1 MDELSAFKPLRNKL
15 KQFSFDSVL
24 SSSVQKLH
32 KLKAFPIQEVA
43 KYPPW
48 FLLLLIKWSAL
59 YSDPGYRRYCHA
71 SDNDFDRLVNQVHEL
86 FDNVRLPSQYSN
98 SALFLKNTAFQQ
110 LLFQIPLSS
119 SDIGRQILLFDHLP
133 TKPLVKDLFLECTGF
148 AVSQFLE
155 LSTVLASHF
164 LTSDDINISS
174 AYFEPLGIASEVVLH
189 FLETLSLD
197 ISGLKPFLE
206 GEERRFVSF
215 ESTLFAQTPLKQR
228 PLLRFKDKDRYVCY
242 SPNLLFHTVST
253 LMYDK
258 LKDHAAESFSP
269 EFGHIFEQYIRTG
282 LEYAGLSFSDEKQLQ
297 KKYPDSLVVDF
308 VIPSDGSNVLIES
321 KAIELSPLARVAP
334 DARVISSNLRDSITK
349 AIKQGLTITSHLS
362 KEGGSRESFLLVVTF
377 KDLYVGNGRSFLEH
391 TPAGKEIEEFIY
403 DKKLDAN
410 YLPFDHIFFI
420 APREFEWF
428 LFLVKEHKV
437 VPAEIIRRVIEGE
450 KRDKKLQF
458 GQQLRSMFPDMVR
471 PPSFVTEP
479 CDALFKRVEQKLAAK
494 DQL

>member
-1 MDELSAFKPLRNKL
+1 
-15 KQFSFDSVL
+15 
-24 SSSVQKLH
+24 
-32 KLKAFPIQEVA
+32 
-43 KYPPW
+43 
-48 FLLLLIKWSAL
+48 
-59 YSDPGYRRYCHA
+59 
-71 SDNDFDRLVNQVHEL
+71 
-86 FDNVRLPSQYSN
+86 
-98 SALFLKNTAFQQ
+98 
-110 LLFQIPLSS
+110 
-119 SDIGRQILLFDHLP
+119 
-133 TKPLVKDLFLECTGF
+133 
-148 AVSQFLE
+148 
-155 LSTVLASHF
+155 
-164 LTSDDINISS
+164 
-174 AYFEPLGIASEVVLH
+174 
-189 FLETLSLD
+189 
-197 ISGLKPFLE
+197 
-206 GEERRFVSF
+206 
-215 ESTLFAQTPLKQR
+215 
-228 PLLRFKDKDRYVCY
+228 
-242 SPNLLFHTVST
+242 
-253 LMYDK
+253 MYDK
-258 LKDHAAESFSP
+258 LKDHAAELFSP